1 MSSKINQTITVLQTS
16 KKIFSTVWNVSSS
29 LLILK
34 IVLALFVGFFP
45 ILNVFITKE
54 MIDQAVLT
62 IQHESES
69 AALFYFWLAVQA
81 IAYLILLGMNAW
93 ERTVSTALEL
103 KVRLYYDKTI
113 AEKASKLSLIHFESS
128 DYYDKFSRV
137 RLGITD
143 KALQILTAIVRIIQS
158 LVTISGFS
166 VLLFSFHWIMG
177 VAMILFVIP
186 SLWLNIF
193 IGKQRYMQMFVQ
205 TPITRKLNYLSYLL
219 MDRAA
224 AKELRVF
231 QIQSYL
237 IHKLKFLYKRNAQEK
252 IALEKKVA
260 YTSFGVDGVANVLL
274 YIGIGFLLWV
284 SSAGSM
290 TVGYFVS
297 LVQAMTSTQSL
308 LQQKA
313 LQISALYESSLYFS
327 NFDEF
332 MNMQEHSSSNA
343 TRKFPS
349 VLQKGIH
356 IQNLSF
362 SYPHQP
368 DKKVLNDISFVIRPG
383 EKIAIVGE
391 NGAGKS
397 TLIKCLL
404 GLYAPTEGNILFDD
418 TLINEIEP
426 NDLGR
431 HVTATFQDFAT
442 YQLTVRENIGIGDIE
457 HLNDDNRI
465 LEAARKGGAYDIIRQ
480 LKHGLDSE
488 LGFEFHGGIELS
500 QGQWQKIAIS
510 RSFLR
515 EAPILVLDEPT
526 SSLDPL
532 AEAKVF
538 ERCLSLARDKTAIF
552 ISHRLGSCRMMDRII
567 VLKDG
572 FVAEQGSHDQLIH
585 INGEYAKMF
594 QSQAKWYA
602 DSSIAI

>member
-1 MSSKINQTITVLQTS
+1 MSSKIIQTLNVLQAS
-16 KKIFSTVWNVSSS
+16 RKIFSTVWGVSPS
-29 LLILK
+29 LLFLTT
-34 IVLALFVGFFP
+34 VLSLLLGFFP

-54 MIDQAVLT
+54 MIDQAVLM
-62 IQHESES
+62 IQQESES
-69 AALFYFWLAVQA
+69 AKLFYFWLVVQTV
-81 IAYLILLGMNAW
+81 AYLIMLGMNAW

-128 DYYDKFSRV
+128 DYHDKFSRV

-143 KALQILTAIVRIIQS
+143 KALQILTSTVRIIQS
-158 LVTISGFS
+158 LVTVSGFS
-166 VLLFSFHWIMG
+166 VLLLNFHWIMG
-177 VAMILFVIP
+177 IAMILFVIP

-193 IGKQRYMQMFVQ
+193 IGKRRYSQMFIQ
-205 TPITRKLNYLSYLL
+205 TPTTRKISYLSYLL

-231 QIQSYL
+231 QLQSYL
-237 IHKLKFLYKRNAQEK
+237 INKLEFLYKKNAEEK
-252 IALEKKVA
+252 ITLEKKVA
-260 YTSFGVDGVANVLL
+260 YVSFGVDGVANILL
-274 YIGIGFLLWV
+274 YTGIGFLLWV
-284 SSAGSM
+284 SSVGSIS
-290 TVGYFVS
+290 VGYFVS
-297 LVQAMTSTQSL
+297 LVQAMTTTQGM
-308 LQQKA
+308 LQQTA
-313 LQISALYESSLYFS
+313 IQISILHENSLYFD

-332 MNMQEHSSSNA
+332 MDLPEHSSSNS

-349 VLQKGIH
+349 NLQQGIY

-368 DKKVLNDISFVIRPG
+368 DKKVLNDVSFVIRPG
-383 EKIAIVGE
+383 EKVAIVGE

-404 GLYAPTEGNILFDD
+404 GLYSPTEGDIFFDD
-418 TLINEIEP
+418 IPISEIDP

-442 YQLTVRENIGIGDIE
+442 YQLTLRENIGMGDIDY
-457 HLNDDNRI
+457 LNDEYRI
-465 LEAARKGGAYDIIRQ
+465 LEAARKGDSYNIIRKIKQ
-480 LKHGLDSE
+480 GLDSE
-488 LGFEFHGGIELS
+488 LGFAFHGGIELS
-500 QGQWQKIAIS
+500 HGQWQKIAIS

-515 EAPILVLDEPT
+515 EAPILILDEPT

-532 AEAKVF
+532 SEAKVF
-538 ERCLSLARDKTAIF
+538 ERCLSLTKDKTAIF

-572 FVAEQGSHDQLIH
+572 FVVEQGSHDQLIQM
-585 INGEYAKMF
+585 NGEYTKLF
-594 QSQAKWYA
+594 QSQAKWYT
-602 DSSIAI
+602 DKSIAI